1 MNQKTI
7 QALNQLNQ
15 KFYAQVA
22 DSFSDSR
29 NSAWEGWIKL
39 TSLIR
44 PLTIN
49 HRPLKILDLGCG
61 NGRFAEFLS
70 TQFPEAQ
77 FEYYG
82 VDNNPKL
89 LSLAQIKLKN
99 LKNIRFNFE
108 QLDIVQALLANSLT
122 EDLQLMTYDLI
133 VGFGVMHHI
142 PSFELRLKL
151 LQNLSSIQ
159 HSPFTIIMTFWQ
171 FDQSARMMSK
181 VVEPTRLGINPQD
194 LEANDYILDWQRGE
208 TAYRYCHSFTNQE
221 IEQLSK
227 LSNLEIIDS
236 FSADGKENLNK
247 YMVLQR
253 I

>member
-1 MNQKTI
+1 MNQKKI
-7 QALNQLNQ
+7 NELNQLNQ
-15 KFYAQVA
+15 KFYAQIA
-22 DSFSDSR
+22 ESFSDSR
-29 NSAWEGWIKL
+29 NSAWEGWTKL
-39 TSLIR
+39 TPYLKLVLNPHSL
-44 PLTIN
+44 
-49 HRPLKILDLGCG
+49 ILDLGCG

-77 FEYYG
+77 FEYHG
-82 VDNNPKL
+82 IDNSPEL
-89 LSLAQIKLKN
+89 LSLAKTKLTRLQNIKL
-99 LKNIRFNFE
+99 NFQ
-108 QLDIVQALLANSLT
+108 QLDIIDSLLKDKLNNKLIIDNCSLCIANGL
-122 EDLQLMTYDLI
+122 
-133 VGFGVMHHI
+133 MHHI

-208 TAYRYCHSFTNQE
+208 TAYRYCHSFTENE
-221 IEQLSK
+221 ITRLLSESGK
-227 LSNLEIIDS
+227 WKVESS
-236 FSADGKENLNK
+236 FNADGKENLNK
-247 YMVLQR
+247 YMVLQK